1 MIQMID
7 DSMETND
14 MPKPYFMEN
23 KEWYYFDE
31 ENFCY
36 KLTDKAPKKAI
47 ESYKEFYD
55 NDPIKSNNEWYI
67 IQK

>member
-1 MIQMID
+1 MID

-31 ENFCY
+31 KNFCY

>member
-1 MIQMID
+1 MID
-7 DSMETND
+7 DSMKSTD